1 MENQLLHTA
10 STICHIAFAS
20 TGITTPSDEQ
30 GFFDLSDSIHNRLRA
45 ISPDLHV
52 RCASYLFLPV
62 IHTELKTGDLKN
74 HFPAYILQLVK
85 ELAPLKR
92 TTCPSGKIRFDKE
105 LEAMFSASPDAVSIR
120 LAEYLSGPSR
130 FLRMIKN
137 PDRKARVEKILTAR
151 KCNLSHQ
158 LSLLMQAEETVSR
171 FKSPGITRRT

>member
-1 MENQLLHTA
+1 M
-10 STICHIAFAS
+10 
-20 TGITTPSDEQ
+20 
-30 GFFDLSDSIHNRLRA
+30 RA

-74 HFPAYILQLVK
+74 HFPAYILQLVQ

-105 LEAMFSASPDAVSIR
+105 LDAMFSASPDAVSIR

-158 LSLLMQAEETVSR
+158 LALLMQAEETVSR
-171 FKSPGITRRT
+171 FKSPGNTWRP

>member
-1 MENQLLHTA
+1 MGIQLLHTA

-30 GFFDLSDSIHNRLRA
+30 VFFHLSGSIHNRLST

-74 HFPAYILQLVK
+74 PFSAYILQIVE
-85 ELAPLKR
+85 ELSPLKR
-92 TTCPSGKIRFDKE
+92 TTCPSGEIRFDKD
-105 LEAMFSASPDAVSIR
+105 LDAMFSARPDAVSIR

-130 FLRMIKN
+130 FIWMIKKLTVRREL
-137 PDRKARVEKILTAR
+137 RK
-151 KCNLSHQ
+151 
-158 LSLLMQAEETVSR
+158 
-171 FKSPGITRRT
+171 

>member
-30 GFFDLSDSIHNRLRA
+30 GFFHLSDSIHNRLRA

-52 RCASYLFLPV
+52 RCASYLFPCHSYRV
-62 IHTELKTGDLKN
+62 KTCDLKN
-74 HFPAYILQLVK
+74 HFPAYILQLVQ

-130 FLRMIKN
+130 FLRMIKTLTVRRELRKYSLPEN
-137 PDRKARVEKILTAR
+137 VIFRISCHPDAGR
-151 KCNLSHQ
+151 
-158 LSLLMQAEETVSR
+158 
-171 FKSPGITRRT
+171 

>member
-30 GFFDLSDSIHNRLRA
+30 GFFYLSDSIHNRLRA

-74 HFPAYILQLVK
+74 HFPSYILQLVQ

-105 LEAMFSASPDAVSIR
+105 LDAMFSASPDAVSIR

-137 PDRKARVEKILTAR
+137 PDRKARVEKILAAR

-158 LSLLMQAEETVSR
+158 LALLMQAEETVSR
-171 FKSPGITRRT
+171 FKSPGNTWRP

>member
-30 GFFDLSDSIHNRLRA
+30 GFFHLSDSIHHRLRT
-45 ISPDLHV
+45 ISPDLNV

-62 IHTELKTGDLKN
+62 IHTELKTDDLKN
-74 HFPAYILQLVK
+74 HFPDCILQLVQ
-85 ELAPLKR
+85 ELTPLKR
-92 TTCPSGKIRFDKE
+92 ATCPSGKIRFEKE
-105 LEAMFSASPDAVSIR
+105 LDAMISASSEAVSIR

-137 PDRKARVEKILTAR
+137 PDRKTRIEKILASR
-151 KCNLSHQ
+151 NCNLSHQ
-158 LSLLMQAEETVSR
+158 LMLLIQAEETVSR
-171 FKSPGITRRT
+171 FKSPGKVRKD